1 MKLNKIWFFP
11 CLCLLF
17 LGMVGSVHA
26 WEWPWSTKDNE
37 EKKLLLTST
46 YGDTRKGS
54 YSLPSDQPTKWRK
67 MWQKIEKKAPYYG
80 MRATLP
86 LYDVLTNR
94 AIWTGAGGLLGAMLG
109 GGYGWT
115 SLAGGIAGAVVGYN
129 VAGVLENQISA
140 SWMNTFAQAARKAG
154 RDKDTTSDIV
164 GKTFN
169 HYLMSKAAQETADE
183 VLNNC
188 WKNA

>member
-1 MKLNKIWFFP
+1 MKLNKICFFP
-11 CLCLLF
+11 CLCLLL
-17 LGMVGSVHA
+17 LGMVDAVHA
-26 WEWPWSTKDNE
+26 WECSWSTKDGAE
-37 EKKLLLTST
+37 TSALLTYR
-46 YGDTRKGS
+46 YGGATEGQ
-54 YSLPSDQPTKWRK
+54 YSPSPDQPTKWRR
-67 MWQKIEKKAPYYG
+67 MWQKVEKNAPYYG

-140 SWMNTFAQAARKAG
+140 SWMKTFAQAACKAG
-154 RDKDTTSDIV
+154 RDKDTTSHIV
-164 GKTFN
+164 GKTFKR
-169 HYLMSKAAQETADE
+169 YLLSNAAQETADE
-183 VLNNC
+183 FLNNC